1 MLDRMALAYY
11 DISSM
16 HSATIQINLFI
27 FTCSSGIWFYM
38 NWITESIAM
47 LRRIKLKFYVFHRWL
62 LKSEEDLYVRLF
74 WEQNSSLKY
83 RVAVVYNKSWCS
95 TLHNLVLENFWC
107 EFLAKDLPRFPGWSL
122 THICSATLEYESPGA
137 LTLAML
143 VEVIQKNWDC

>member
-1 MLDRMALAYY
+1 MILHELNYWKYCNVKKDK
-11 DISSM
+11 IE
-16 HSATIQINLFI
+16 I
-27 FTCSSGIWFYM
+27 
-38 NWITESIAM
+38 
-47 LRRIKLKFYVFHRWL
+47 YVFHRWL

-107 EFLAKDLPRFPGWSL
+107 EFLAKDLPRSPGWSL

-143 VEVIQKNWDC
+143 VEEIRKTGTVNNSNFEFTM